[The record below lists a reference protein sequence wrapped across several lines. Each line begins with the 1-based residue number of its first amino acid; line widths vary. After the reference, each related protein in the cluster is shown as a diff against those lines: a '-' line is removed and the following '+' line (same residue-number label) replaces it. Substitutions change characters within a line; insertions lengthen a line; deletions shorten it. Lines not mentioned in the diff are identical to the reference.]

1 MPEPSPPVLRFA
13 KLTAAVMVAVLLVGA
28 AAIMVVRS
36 FQARALAIATNAGA
50 RVYVTTVLPSADGN
64 VLPLGLPGTLQ
75 GEIEST
81 VYARTSGYVV
91 SWRKDIGSQV
101 RKGELLAEIDAP
113 EVDQE
118 LSQAIAARAQAASS
132 LALAKSTAERWAAL
146 RRKDAVTQQDL
157 DERDS
162 TYRQAASNLEAADA
176 NVRRLR
182 HLHDFSRV
190 VAPFDWV
197 ITRRNVNV
205 GDLIDAGNG
214 GAGRA
219 LFAVAQV
226 DPLRLYV
233 YVPQAAAQRVK
244 AGDAVTMTLMERP
257 GEEFKGRIARTAH
270 AIDTVTRTM
279 QVEIS
284 IPNPAGALLP
294 GSYVQVMLPID
305 GRPTSLV
312 VPTNVLLFRAV
323 GPRVAVVDGGGR
335 VHFHTL
341 KLGTD
346 YGDRVE
352 VLSGLAPTDRMI
364 LNPPDSLADNDVVT
378 LTEPQ
383 APQ

>member
-190 VAPFDWV
+190 VAPFDGV

-244 AGDAVTMTLMERP
+244 AGDEVTMTLM
-257 GEEFKGRIARTAH
+257 
-270 AIDTVTRTM
+270 
-279 QVEIS
+279 
-284 IPNPAGALLP
+284 
-294 GSYVQVMLPID
+294 
-305 GRPTSLV
+305 
-312 VPTNVLLFRAV
+312 
-323 GPRVAVVDGGGR
+323 
-335 VHFHTL
+335 
-341 KLGTD
+341 
-346 YGDRVE
+346 
-352 VLSGLAPTDRMI
+352 
-364 LNPPDSLADNDVVT
+364 
-378 LTEPQ
+378 
-383 APQ
+383 